1 MARAGATSYALA
13 RLTGYLARAE
23 EQMRQRGFTLVEVLV
38 ALTIFALM
46 SMLAYRGLTSVLET
60 RAHLADDNRRWRD
73 IALTLAQL
81 EQDMSQAVNRPV
93 RDNGDLTQPA
103 LLGNPQARADE
114 AQLSVS
120 RMGSAW
126 QTGVAADVQRHG
138 YRLNNGTLEQLVW
151 PVLDQAP
158 LSEPAGASPC
168 WNGSNRFELRYL
180 DGRRQLAAALAAA
193 RAWRPCCRRRWR
205 WCSNSTAA
213 SP

>member
-1 MARAGATSYALA
+1 
-13 RLTGYLARAE
+13 
-23 EQMRQRGFTLVEVLV
+23 MRQRGFTLVEVLV

-46 SMLAYRGLTSVLET
+46 STLAYRGLTSVLET
-60 RAHLADDNRRWRD
+60 RTHLADDNRRWRD

-93 RDNGDLTQPA
+93 RDNGGLTQPA

-126 QTGVAADVQRHG
+126 QSGVAADVQRHA

-158 LSEPAGASPC
+158 LSVPQVHPLLERVA
-168 WNGSNRFELRYL
+168 RFELRYL
-180 DGRRQLAAALAAA
+180 DAGGNWQPRWPLPGVATVLPAALEVVLELDGGTTVT
-193 RAWRPCCRRRWR
+193 RVFVLP
-205 WCSNSTAA
+205 
-213 SP
+213 

>member
-1 MARAGATSYALA
+1 
-13 RLTGYLARAE
+13 
-23 EQMRQRGFTLVEVLV
+23 MRQRGFTLVEVLV

-46 SMLAYRGLTSVLET
+46 STLAYRGLNSVLET
-60 RAHLADDNRRWRD
+60 RTHLTEDNRRWRD

-93 RDNGDLTQPA
+93 RDNGGLTQPA

-126 QTGVAADVQRHG
+126 QSGVAADVQRHA

-158 LSEPAGASPC
+158 LSAPQVHPLLERVA
-168 WNGSNRFELRYL
+168 RFELRYL
-180 DGRRQLAAALAAA
+180 DAGGNWQPRWPLPGVATVLPAALEVVLELDGGTTVT
-193 RAWRPCCRRRWR
+193 RVFVLP
-205 WCSNSTAA
+205 
-213 SP
+213 